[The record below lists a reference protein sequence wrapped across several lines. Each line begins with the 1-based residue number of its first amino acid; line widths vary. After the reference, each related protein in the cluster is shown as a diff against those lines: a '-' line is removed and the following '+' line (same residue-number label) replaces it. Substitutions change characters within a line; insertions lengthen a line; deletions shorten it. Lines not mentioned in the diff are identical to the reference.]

1 MFIVCFCT
9 DRTIQL
15 CKISDSVIMAHLCL
29 NYIFGKQFSGTLIN
43 QLMKR
48 IINLYSWNFFIFFRV
63 MNQSF
68 IQNRHFV
75 KQLTVRIFKNSINH
89 AHLKTFSDKP
99 LLCRTSAVNTCHIGP
114 GLWNN
119 L

>member
-1 MFIVCFCT
+1 
-9 DRTIQL
+9 
-15 CKISDSVIMAHLCL
+15 MAHLCL
-29 NYIFGKQFSGTLIN
+29 NYILGKQFSGTLIN

-89 AHLKTFSDKP
+89 AHLKTFSDIHSIDSLISS
-99 LLCRTSAVNTCHIGP
+99 LLETLTTTNACINKQITPS
-114 GLWNN
+114 WQ
-119 L
+119 